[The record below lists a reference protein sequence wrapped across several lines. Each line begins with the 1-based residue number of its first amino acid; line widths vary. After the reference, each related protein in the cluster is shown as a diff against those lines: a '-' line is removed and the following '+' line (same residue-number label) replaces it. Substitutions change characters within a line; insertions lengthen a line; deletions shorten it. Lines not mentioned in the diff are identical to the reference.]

1 MFAEGKTLYWSLSGK
16 NIDISDFALG
26 SLKGSGD
33 VGSDGNFSFMHNIA
47 NDGIIEGYETIN
59 IKLFSD
65 DERTNQIAA
74 TRPLTIQDSAIT
86 EQIADIITDLQG
98 ISKVVTNLVQGENY
112 ALNR

>member
-1 MFAEGKTLYWSLSGK
+1 
-16 NIDISDFALG
+16 
-26 SLKGSGD
+26 
-33 VGSDGNFSFMHNIA
+33 MHNIA

-59 IKLFSD
+59 INLFSD
-65 DERTNQIAA
+65 EERTNQIAA

-112 ALNR
+112 TLKHIRDFDGNSHANSSTEGVDIAYKYQNSDSYHPAR